1 MIAAPPLTSDG
12 TSMSSFASAIIAV
25 VDDDCRVLESLENL
39 LSAGGYTARVF
50 LSARAFLDSGT
61 LPSISC
67 LISDIRMPVMDGW
80 ELRAAANLQRPE
92 LPVILITGHD
102 DVLPSNA
109 GRGAAIFRKPFS
121 SDALLAAVDAAL
133 AH

>member
-1 MIAAPPLTSDG
+1 MTAAPLLTSDE
-12 TSMSSFASAIIAV
+12 TFMSSFAPAIIAV

-50 LSARAFLDSGT
+50 LSARDFLDSGA

-80 ELRAAANLQRPE
+80 ELQAVANLQRPE

-102 DVLPSNA
+102 DVLPGKA
-109 GRGAAIFRKPFS
+109 GGAAAIFRKPFS

-133 AH
+133 TH